1 MNIGLCQLKVLIFI
15 LWCYENDAIYFGE
28 KMESIK
34 DNNVPPIAKIIALMN
49 QISTSLAE
57 SLYETSYVNEKGN
70 IIRKVAL

>member
-1 MNIGLCQLKVLIFI
+1 
-15 LWCYENDAIYFGE
+15 
-28 KMESIK
+28 MESIK